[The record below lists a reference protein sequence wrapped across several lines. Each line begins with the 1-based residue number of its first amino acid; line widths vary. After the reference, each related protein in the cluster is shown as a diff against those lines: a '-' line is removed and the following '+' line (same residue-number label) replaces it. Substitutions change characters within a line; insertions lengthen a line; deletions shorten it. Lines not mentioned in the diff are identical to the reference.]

1 MGSKLY
7 NPAFHLPLAF
17 QAATAERGGSSSGF
31 FIRGLGRAHHGAGQS
46 EVPEEELGALV
57 QGAHFGAQLAGQQL
71 VQGIPVL
78 SGETSGAQLQLLQL
92 RHNLV
97 PEVQAQGALD
107 STACRGEAEVSLGEL
122 LPAGCSRSPAGA
134 SGVCLGSHR
143 TFFFTSVA
151 LGTICTS
158 PEAPRAAVRG
168 MSKAQERPDHSQGWR
183 VLSQRLPGTADPSH
197 SQWSGRREVSSETL
211 HSHLCL

>member
-17 QAATAERGGSSSGF
+17 QGATAERGGSSSGF

-57 QGAHFGAQLAGQQL
+57 QGAHFGAQLAGKQL

-97 PEVQAQGALD
+97 PEV
-107 STACRGEAEVSLGEL
+107 
-122 LPAGCSRSPAGA
+122 
-134 SGVCLGSHR
+134 
-143 TFFFTSVA
+143 
-151 LGTICTS
+151 
-158 PEAPRAAVRG
+158 
-168 MSKAQERPDHSQGWR
+168 
-183 VLSQRLPGTADPSH
+183 
-197 SQWSGRREVSSETL
+197 
-211 HSHLCL
+211 